1 MSVVGRTADMF
12 WKCRH
17 FRFWTRN
24 GLQQSQTFSVSGL
37 PGLIEAAM
45 VQKIGQ
51 NTFSVGQ
58 MRRRQFIGLI
68 GGATA
73 WPLAARGQQKARY
86 PTIGVVGPAKRTARK
101 HGGCLSL
108 L

>member
-1 MSVVGRTADMF
+1 
-12 WKCRH
+12 
-17 FRFWTRN
+17 
-24 GLQQSQTFSVSGL
+24 
-37 PGLIEAAM
+37 M

-86 PTIGVVGPAKRTARK
+86 PTIGVVGPATTNSEETRRLFAP
-101 HGGCLSL
+101 SL
-108 L
+108 VG